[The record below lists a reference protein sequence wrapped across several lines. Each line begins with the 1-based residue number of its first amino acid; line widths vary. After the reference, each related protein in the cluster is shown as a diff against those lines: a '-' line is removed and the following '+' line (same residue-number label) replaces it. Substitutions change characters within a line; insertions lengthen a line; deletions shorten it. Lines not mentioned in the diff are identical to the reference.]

1 MEWLSKP
8 TKRLLFEMS
17 IGILLYNL
25 LLGGLACLV
34 MPKASYPVMPVLA
47 GLLCGAAG
55 AVLMLVHM
63 AVTMERALDSQNE
76 SYASKTTIVQS
87 MIGKVGLVA
96 ALFFWGRVFGAEP
109 LAMVVGAMGLKGG
122 AYLRPLVHGAWG
134 GGGGPPGL
142 PESGP
147 GQAPEGEWGL
157 EEGHMPKGGA

>member
-55 AVLMLVHM
+55 AVLMPARRL
-63 AVTMERALDSQNE
+63 
-76 SYASKTTIVQS
+76 
-87 MIGKVGLVA
+87 
-96 ALFFWGRVFGAEP
+96 LFKA
-109 LAMVVGAMGLKGG
+109 
-122 AYLRPLVHGAWG
+122 
-134 GGGGPPGL
+134 
-142 PESGP
+142 
-147 GQAPEGEWGL
+147 
-157 EEGHMPKGGA
+157 